1 MNNQQA
7 GSKDA
12 KQNVNTRGIQLYNT
26 EGFDPTTLV
35 LDYWN
40 DSMFSIKLHPAKEK
54 SKQTDRE
61 KFDYEQVVST
71 ALSMN
76 KAVEILSYC
85 DKIWD
90 AHVAKEEVSCYV
102 NISGVNLLG
111 IGTKNIDDKNVI
123 FFAIHKQLNDN
134 RIPQMS
140 MYYEF
145 LPGEIITNYDPTT
158 GTFGKEASGRGEFE
172 LFVRYLSNGI
182 DSMGKSISHSI
193 RVVDN
198 FFRKRLED
206 KIDSVMAAT
215 GAQNNY
221 ANNGGGNRRSN
232 GGSSLFNGDS
242 NSSNASAMSKP
253 GAEEESISGTNLEED
268 LPF

>member
-1 MNNQQA
+1 MFNNQA
-7 GSKDA
+7 GA
-12 KQNVNTRGIQLYNT
+12 KENKLNVNTRGIQLYNT
-26 EGFDPTTLV
+26 EGFDPSTLV
-35 LDYWN
+35 LDFWN

-54 SKQTDRE
+54 AKQTERE
-61 KFDYEQVVST
+61 KFDYEQSVNT

-76 KAVEILSYC
+76 KAVELLANT
-85 DKIWD
+85 DKVWE
-90 AHVAKEEVSCYV
+90 AHTKNEEVSFYV

-111 IGTKNIDDKNVI
+111 IGTKNIDDRNVI

-134 RIPQMS
+134 RIPAMS

-145 LPGEIITNYDPTT
+145 LPGEIITNFDPAT
-158 GTFGKEASGRGEFE
+158 GNFGKENSGRGEYE

-182 DSMGKSISHSI
+182 DAMSKAVCHSI

-198 FFRKRLED
+198 FYRKRIED
-206 KIDSVMAAT
+206 KIDSIMAAT

-221 ANNGGGNRRSN
+221 ANNGGNR
-232 GGSSLFNGDS
+232 GGSGRSLFNGSDS
-242 NSSNASAMSKP
+242 SSSAP
-253 GAEEESISGTNLEED
+253 RHTAEEETISGDNIDEE